1 MKNKWKSIRLGAM
14 LFALPVVATA
24 AASANQWMIE
34 NTPMAI
40 STELTASFDTI
51 NAKRSHTISLN
62 DSGNVEG
69 RIATIEAG
77 SKANGLSDLQVFLIS
92 DGEVK
97 HETKSDSDG
106 LFSLI
111 GVDEGVYSFVA
122 TGENGF
128 AAYGVRVVENG
139 VDSSVNLIEAAAVS
153 PNTSVV
159 KQLMD
164 GELPAQVASA
174 VLENATVSET
184 ASNTVGSNKVTLSDG
199 TLVGHVIP
207 MLGDVSAANGT
218 SVYIIKNNQQV
229 AEAQTDA
236 SGSFSVDDLEPGVYD
251 FVAAGPTGF
260 AAVSFEAVQQSDVA
274 SVVSDNN
281 EIPVSVEPAPVAYQD
296 FTDASS
302 SLDVCTT
309 CQADSGFASNEIV
322 YGGDEVVYGGD
333 EVFYGDSAPIE
344 YAGESVGCGSASGGS
359 CGAVENFSGFNSC
372 SSCNA
377 CSSCGGAS
385 GGGRLFGR
393 LGRGGGGGLF
403 GGGGS
408 GGFGRF
414 ALLGALGAAVAIPV
428 AIGSDDDD
436 AVVEFVSPGT
446 VSP

>member
-34 NTPMAI
+34 NAPMAI

-51 NAKRSHTISLN
+51 NAKRNHTISLN
-62 DSGNVEG
+62 ESGNVEG

-106 LFSLI
+106 LFSLT
-111 GVDEGVYSFVA
+111 GVDAGVYSFVA
-122 TGENGF
+122 TGKNGF

-139 VDSSVNLIEAAAVS
+139 VDSSINLIEAAAVS

-164 GELPAQVASA
+164 GELPMEVASA

-184 ASNTVGSNKVTLSDG
+184 ASNTVGSNKVTLTDG

-218 SVYIIKNNQQV
+218 SVYIIQDNQQV

-274 SVVSDNN
+274 SVATDNN
-281 EIPVSVEPAPVAYQD
+281 EIPVSIEPAPIAYQD

-309 CQADSGFASNEIV
+309 CQADTGFAQDISYGGDEIV
-322 YGGDEVVYGGD
+322 YGGDQIV
-333 EVFYGDSAPIE
+333 YGDSAPIE
-344 YAGESVGCGSASGGS
+344 YAGESIGCGSAAGGS

-372 SSCNA
+372 SSCNT
-377 CSSCGGAS
+377 CGGTS
-385 GGGRLFGR
+385 GGGLFARG
-393 LGRGGGGGLF
+393 GGGGGLF
-403 GGGGS
+403 GGSGGGLLGGS
-408 GGFGRF
+408 RF
-414 ALLGALGAAVAIPV
+414 ARLALLGAAVAIPV
-428 AIGSDDDD
+428 AVASGDDDD
-436 AVVEFVSPGT
+436 DVIDFESPGT
-446 VSP
+446 FSP

>member
-34 NTPMAI
+34 NAPMAI
-40 STELTASFDTI
+40 STELSASFDTI
-51 NAKRSHTISLN
+51 NAKRNHTISLN
-62 DSGNVEG
+62 ESGNVEG

-77 SKANGLSDLQVFLIS
+77 SKANGLSDLNVFLIS
-92 DGEVK
+92 NGEVK

-106 LFSLI
+106 LFSLA
-111 GVDEGVYSFVA
+111 GVDAGVYSFVA

-128 AAYGVRVVENG
+128 AAYGVRVVEDG
-139 VDSSVNLIEAAAVS
+139 VDSSINLIEAAAVS

-159 KQLMD
+159 KQLMG
-164 GELPAQVASA
+164 GELPTKVAAA

-184 ASNTVGSNKVTLSDG
+184 ASNTVGSNKVTIENG

-218 SVYIIKNNQQV
+218 SVYIIKDNQQV

-260 AAVSFEAVQQSDVA
+260 AAVSFEAVQQGNVA
-274 SVVSDNN
+274 SVVADSD
-281 EIPVSVEPAPVAYQD
+281 EIPVSAEPAAVAYQD
-296 FTDASS
+296 FVDYGDASS

-309 CQADSGFASNEIV
+309 CQADTGFATDEIV

-333 EVFYGDSAPIE
+333 EVYYGDSAPIE
-344 YAGESVGCGSASGGS
+344 YAGESVGCGCASGGS

-372 SSCNA
+372 NACNA
-377 CSSCGGAS
+377 GAS
-385 GGGRLFGR
+385 RGGLFSR
-393 LGRGGGGGLF
+393 LGGGGGGGLF
-403 GGGGS
+403 GGSGGGLLGGS
-408 GGFGRF
+408 GF
-414 ALLGALGAAVAIPV
+414 ARLALLGAAVAIPV
-428 AIGSDDDD
+428 AITAGDDDD
-436 AVVEFVSPGT
+436 PVPPTASGFT
-446 VSP
+446 TLQ